1 MSLRDRARRRFIDGR
16 LVVEA
21 RGTASTGAGQGIA
34 AVGNSDPLYLVVSV
48 TDADGVPVSGL
59 AATDF
64 TIDTPVVAPG
74 GSLVEIASAGGGQHG
89 DYSLDV
95 VPVTYHGTP
104 QPDGP
109 AASSNRGD
117 HGSRPGRGH
126 RSRPS
131 ATRTAIALHRGR
143 GMTDSCSSRRHR
155 DRRPGDPFLAAAP
168 LPVSSSARP
177 GSQGRPLSETTAA
190 PIAATCSRRG
200 RGAAFAP
207 AAGPGRPRRRTWRR
221 SGQRTAQPGSG
232 TACRW
237 AAG

>member
-95 VPVTYHGTP
+95 FPVTYHGT
-104 QPDGP
+104 
-109 AASSNRGD
+109 
-117 HGSRPGRGH
+117 
-126 RSRPS
+126 RSR
-131 ATRTAIALHRGR
+131 T
-143 GMTDSCSSRRHR
+143 
-155 DRRPGDPFLAAAP
+155 
-168 LPVSSSARP
+168 
-177 GSQGRPLSETTAA
+177 
-190 PIAATCSRRG
+190 
-200 RGAAFAP
+200 
-207 AAGPGRPRRRTWRR
+207 
-221 SGQRTAQPGSG
+221 GQRHHPIGVITVRDQAGATVPGLPQRELPLLYIEG
-232 TACRW
+232 V
-237 AAG
+237 G

>member
-1 MSLRDRARRRFIDGR
+1 

-95 VPVTYHGTP
+95 VPVTYHGTRSRTGQRHHP
-104 QPDGP
+104 IGVITV
-109 AASSNRGD
+109 AT
-117 HGSRPGRGH
+117 RPGPPFPAFRNENCHCFTSGAWDDRLVLTVGGTGIGGLAI
-126 RSRPS
+126 RSWPRLPS
-131 ATRTAIALHRGR
+131 R
-143 GMTDSCSSRRHR
+143 
-155 DRRPGDPFLAAAP
+155 
-168 LPVSSSARP
+168 
-177 GSQGRPLSETTAA
+177 
-190 PIAATCSRRG
+190 
-200 RGAAFAP
+200 
-207 AAGPGRPRRRTWRR
+207 
-221 SGQRTAQPGSG
+221 
-232 TACRW
+232 
-237 AAG
+237 